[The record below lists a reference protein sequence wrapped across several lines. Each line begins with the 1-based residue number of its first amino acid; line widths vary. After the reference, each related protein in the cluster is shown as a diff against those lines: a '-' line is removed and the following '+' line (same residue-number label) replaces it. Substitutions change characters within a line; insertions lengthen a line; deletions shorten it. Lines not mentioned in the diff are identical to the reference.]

1 MRVVVCDRPAIGGT
15 TRFCS
20 NLVAAFE
27 GTEHDIIRVA
37 IGAQACQFSD
47 EDARRFG
54 HFEKVAADVED
65 STEAG
70 RVFIEWVIEREVD
83 VVLPHNS
90 IIASYASQYLP
101 SQIAVV
107 PRCNSITRHTY
118 RQVVVPA
125 AWSNAII
132 CVAPRQIED
141 LSSSYGLL
149 RERLRLIPNCADVRT
164 RVREPDGDAL
174 RLGYIGRL
182 HHESKGV
189 MFLPDIVAELE
200 KRSVFWTL
208 TIAGSGPEEGELRSR
223 LAAPI
228 ADGRVVLRDA
238 VGGSDV
244 GALMDEI
251 DVFLLT
257 SRFEGSPNGL
267 LEAMGTGC
275 VPVATRLKGVTD
287 AMLTEGERGV
297 LCGMGDAVAYA
308 DAIASLAAD
317 PDRLASM
324 SAAAR
329 ERVRSAYSLDV
340 FRQAME
346 ALFTD
351 VVGGEEGLSR
361 KTDLTSMRVGEFEPW
376 YSWVPGPVKTFL
388 RDFLERMRSR

>member
-267 LEAMGTGC
+267 LEAMGAGC

-287 AMLTEGERGV
+287 AILTHGESGF

-308 DAIASLAAD
+308 EAIASLAAD

-324 SAAAR
+324 SDSAR

-340 FRQAME
+340 FRQAMD
-346 ALFTD
+346 ALLAD
-351 VVGGEEGLSR
+351 VVGGEEGLAR
-361 KTDLTSMRVGEFEPW
+361 KSDLTPM
-376 YSWVPGPVKTFL
+376 
-388 RDFLERMRSR
+388 SR